1 MTREEKIEKL
11 RNLTKAYVL
20 YSQFTKL
27 PYLECEQASFYDQA
41 FIFETKEDGEE
52 AAKRLCAQG
61 DICGV
66 AEMNLVPLKLPISEE
81 KKEEPANTLMRNQV
95 REHLMRFPTMGL
107 NAVFF
112 KAAGEKGEVL
122 PLDDILPDPVK
133 DQLEQ
138 TKNELSGLQLTGMYF
153 AQCMRKQQ
161 KDPNQLRECAEEFH
175 ANLVRSELLLP
186 VIPEDEHLD
195 DKSLNIAKCKLPF
208 YPLKQ
213 EEGEKPATLLALF
226 TNMDEVAMHCRKNP
240 KNVRVVRIP
249 FGDVPQILR
258 DPMIGC
264 VVDPL
269 SFSIAVQK
277 DDIPKLV
284 SDFKKED

>member
-1 MTREEKIEKL
+1 MTAEQCLESYLRESSKISVFGFCKFAVSWGEKQIVS
-11 RNLTKAYVL
+11 A
-20 YSQFTKL
+20 
-27 PYLECEQASFYDQA
+27 
-41 FIFETKEDGEE
+41 ETKEDGEE

-161 KDPNQLRECAEEFH
+161 KDPNQLRIFSRFWISFTLENAMM
-175 ANLVRSELLLP
+175 
-186 VIPEDEHLD
+186 
-195 DKSLNIAKCKLPF
+195 
-208 YPLKQ
+208 LK
-213 EEGEKPATLLALF
+213 
-226 TNMDEVAMHCRKNP
+226 
-240 KNVRVVRIP
+240 
-249 FGDVPQILR
+249 
-258 DPMIGC
+258 
-264 VVDPL
+264 
-269 SFSIAVQK
+269 
-277 DDIPKLV
+277 
-284 SDFKKED
+284 